1 MLVSFR
7 WMQTAQRAPRV
18 SQKLPISRTL
28 LTTLSLATALTAA
41 AGLCGSAA
49 NAAPFDDTTDP
60 NGTASVLLHEP
71 GENLL
76 VENPADESALF
87 ATDAAQDPDAG
98 EASADPTWSVTC
110 TAGASEP
117 CGCPACRGETI
128 LSSAPSTGL
137 LGTVGGACA
146 DRLCEPRGP
155 LADYDPRGLI
165 QRLAHR
171 HKTSGACWTGRA
183 DLLLMWRNA
192 PPPAALI
199 SAYDPGTGTIGG
211 TVLDASDLESALA
224 AGPRFTLMRT
234 NACGHGFETTYFRA
248 FNFRSQQ
255 ELPIVVDGYALTP
268 PGVFGNNFTNLSG
281 AAANLGSGIQSFE
294 LNGRRQVF
302 KNLALLGGFRW
313 VEWRESLSL
322 LDAAVDPGTG
332 DIAFDNYS
340 TDCMNS
346 LYGGQIGFDTRLVQ
360 LGSWLRV
367 DSWMKGGAYYNN
379 AVQTSVY
386 SSGVVGGPADPPVQ
400 ASAQVGAAAFVGEIG
415 MMGTIPITRNL
426 DFQFG
431 YLGLWLESLAQPT
444 NQLFGQT
451 LVANQAPVGSIT
463 TTGGTVVQ
471 GLTLGLQGRW

>member
-1 MLVSFR
+1 MFRNAKRLRRLV
-7 WMQTAQRAPRV
+7 V
-18 SQKLPISRTL
+18 
-28 LTTLSLATALTAA
+28 
-41 AGLCGSAA
+41 G
-49 NAAPFDDTTDP
+49 
-60 NGTASVLLHEP
+60 ASVGALWATGVGFQNRGLAQNFESSVLSGGAAWEQSDLPLNGQFPEQPSMEHDMLAADGGEP
-71 GENLL
+71 LGDTIL
-76 VENPADESALF
+76 V
-87 ATDAAQDPDAG
+87 TDACD
-98 EASADPTWSVTC
+98 TC
-110 TAGASEP
+110 SK
-117 CGCPACRGETI
+117 
-128 LSSAPSTGL
+128 
-137 LGTVGGACA
+137 GACKCGA
-146 DRLCEPRGP
+146 RGFCPPTPYGMFNRLIDRKN
-155 LADYDPRGLI
+155 A
-165 QRLAHR
+165 
-171 HKTSGACWTGRA
+171 KGACWTGRA

-192 PPPAALI
+192 PQPASLI
-199 SAYDPGTGTIGG
+199 SAFDPGTGVIGG
-211 TVLDASDLESALA
+211 PVLDASQLDSALA

-255 ELPIVVDGYALTP
+255 ELPIVVDGYALSP
-268 PGVFGNNFTNLSG
+268 PGAFGNNFTNLSG

-332 DIAFDNYS
+332 DIALDNYS

-360 LGSWLRV
+360 LGNWLRV

-379 AVQTSVY
+379 AVQTSAY
-386 SSGVVGGPADPPVQ
+386 TTGIVGGPPDAPIQ

-451 LVANQAPVGSIT
+451 LVANQPPVGTIT

>member
-1 MLVSFR
+1 MRVSFK
-7 WMQTAQRAPRV
+7 WMQTAQRGPRV
-18 SQKLPISRTL
+18 WKRSPISRSL
-28 LTTLSLATALTAA
+28 LTRLTLATALTAA
-41 AGLCGSAA
+41 AGLGGSAA
-49 NAAPFDDTTDP
+49 SAASFDDTADP
-60 NGTASVLLHEP
+60 SGTASVLLHEP

-76 VENPADESALF
+76 VENPADDSALF
-87 ATDAAQDPDAG
+87 ATDAAQDPGAG
-98 EASADPTWSVTC
+98 AAPADQAWAITC
-110 TAGASEP
+110 TAEEGEP

-128 LSSAPSTGL
+128 LSPGPSAGL
-137 LGTVGGACA
+137 LSTVGSACA
-146 DRLCEPRGP
+146 EGLCSRGP
-155 LADYDPRGLI
+155 LADCDPKGLI

-192 PPPAALI
+192 PQPASLI
-199 SAYDPGTGTIGG
+199 SAFDPGTGVIGG
-211 TVLDASDLESALA
+211 PVLDASQLDSALA

-255 ELPIVVDGYALTP
+255 ELPIVVDGYALSP
-268 PGVFGNNFTNLSG
+268 PGAFGNNFTNLSG

-332 DIAFDNYS
+332 DIALDNYS

-360 LGSWLRV
+360 LGNWLRV

-379 AVQTSVY
+379 AVQTSAY
-386 SSGVVGGPADPPVQ
+386 TTGIVGGPPDAPIQ

-451 LVANQAPVGSIT
+451 LVANQPPVGTIT